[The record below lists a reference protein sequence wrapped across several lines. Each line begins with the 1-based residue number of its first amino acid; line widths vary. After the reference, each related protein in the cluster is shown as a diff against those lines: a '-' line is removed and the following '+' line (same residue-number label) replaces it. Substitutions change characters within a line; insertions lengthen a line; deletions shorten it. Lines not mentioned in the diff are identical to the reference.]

1 MYRYN
6 LFEVI
11 YFTVFGI
18 FLLELLIMWLSKFRK
33 KKPKKVELKKDFVP
47 ANSKYVVE
55 FLNDL
60 LKTKFDYYT
69 YKEILPI
76 YIGNE
81 TNKKEKFKK
90 EKFLKLKEFYFKD
103 ISMSLSKNIK
113 KELINLFT
121 EQGIEIYIH
130 QYFATHFN
138 KIDAKFLN
146 MEEDVKGNM
155 FFMSDNGIN

>member
-1 MYRYN
+1 
-6 LFEVI
+6 
-11 YFTVFGI
+11 
-18 FLLELLIMWLSKFRK
+18 
-33 KKPKKVELKKDFVP
+33 
-47 ANSKYVVE
+47 
-55 FLNDL
+55 
-60 LKTKFDYYT
+60 
-69 YKEILPI
+69 
-76 YIGNE
+76 
-81 TNKKEKFKK
+81 
-90 EKFLKLKEFYFKD
+90 
-103 ISMSLSKNIK
+103 MSLSKNIK